1 MTKKYWMFAALP
13 ILCAACAGSQ
23 SEQVRDNKMERIEQT
38 ADNQMEGVDQH
49 AEKKQDMVDKNF
61 AAQKEA
67 VTASDTPSAERSG
80 EMLDL
85 AKDRSDYQ
93 VKTRAEL
100 DKLGV
105 RIQAA
110 QEKMTVLGAKVSA
123 PLKQEMKVISKEQ
136 ATLQENLAEMTEAA
150 PANWEANKSKID
162 DRISALDTRI
172 DKVTSQI
179 DDAAS

>member
-1 MTKKYWMFAALP
+1 MTKEYWMFAALP

-23 SEQVRDNKMERIEQT
+23 SEQVRDNRMERIEQT
-38 ADNQMEGVDQH
+38 ADNKLEGVDQR

-61 AAQKEA
+61 EAQKEA

-85 AKDRSDYQ
+85 AKQRSDYQ
-93 VKTRAEL
+93 LETRAEL

-110 QEKMTVLGAKVSA
+110 QEKANVLGAQASA
-123 PLKQEMKVISKEQ
+123 PLKQELKVISKEQ
-136 ATLQENLAEMTEAA
+136 ASLQENLAEMTEAA
-150 PANWEANKSKID
+150 PANWEANKSKLD
-162 DRISALDTRI
+162 ERISQLDNRI